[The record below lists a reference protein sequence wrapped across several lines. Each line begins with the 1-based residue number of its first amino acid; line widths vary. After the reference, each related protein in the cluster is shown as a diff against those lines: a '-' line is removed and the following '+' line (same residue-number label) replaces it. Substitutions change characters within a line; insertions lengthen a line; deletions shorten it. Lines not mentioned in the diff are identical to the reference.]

1 MEGYLIMRAMVISLF
16 LFIFLVS
23 LTTAIEFTIESP
35 SSVEKDIEFNVK
47 INSGETGE
55 HDVKIFVYKDTK
67 EFSEIFADDKWKSTH
82 NYILSAFPSK
92 KSFKLISYYA
102 GNTKVCARLRESGKS
117 SFKQVCNDIEIK
129 EKTSANIQSDNEDE
143 NDEFEEDSDEERDK
157 AEEEDE
163 GEDEREEDE
172 NGEEEEKSEI
182 VSNANSEANIQEL
195 SFSNNINYNNS
206 KIVLTGKEDNVKGE
220 LGAKKNNKPIIILS
234 LFTTFTIVIIILIAL
249 RKL

>member
-1 MEGYLIMRAMVISLF
+1 MRAMGISLF

-35 SSVEKDIEFNVK
+35 SFIEKDSEFNVK
-47 INSGETGE
+47 INSAETAE

-67 EFSEIFADDKWKSTH
+67 EFSEIFVDDKWKSTH

-92 KSFKLISYYA
+92 KSFKLISHYA

-117 SFKQVCNDIEIK
+117 PFKEVCNDIEIK
-129 EKTSANIQSDNEDE
+129 EKTSANTQSDDEVDSED
-143 NDEFEEDSDEERDK
+143 DEFKEDSDEEGDE
-157 AEEEDE
+157 ADDEDEEE
-163 GEDEREEDE
+163 RKEDE
-172 NGEEEEKSEI
+172 NEEKEENFEI
-182 VSNANSEANIQEL
+182 SNNVNSKANIQEL

-206 KIVLTGKEDNVKGE
+206 KIVLTGKDNVKSE
-220 LGAKKNNKPIIILS
+220 LKVKENNKPIIILS